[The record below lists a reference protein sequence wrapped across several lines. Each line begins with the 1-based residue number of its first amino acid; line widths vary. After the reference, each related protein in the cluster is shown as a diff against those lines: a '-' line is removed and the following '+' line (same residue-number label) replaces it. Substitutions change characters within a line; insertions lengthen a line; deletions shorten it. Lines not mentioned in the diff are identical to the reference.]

1 MFFLAREE
9 DSTMDLTL
17 TLTRD
22 THHCHTE
29 LIYLIVSLFSIATQ
43 FNVMFSQIVKIIV
56 RYTVILSFT

>member
-29 LIYLIVSLFSIATQ
+29 LIYLIVSLIL
-43 FNVMFSQIVKIIV
+43 
-56 RYTVILSFT
+56 RYTAK

>member
-1 MFFLAREE
+1 
-9 DSTMDLTL
+9 MDLTL

-43 FNVMFSQIVKIIV
+43 YIIMFKQIVMIKKILFRV
-56 RYTVILSFT
+56 